1 MGFVKF
7 KIGSG
12 VGGVA
17 SVAQPFS
24 SAFSVSGSPIL
35 PFDVSSNGE
44 TKVAVSLRLYVS
56 YDDLRRQAAF
66 QYALCDVNNLVIYEG
81 QLLINGTTYL
91 NWGTSGDFNQEAY
104 VIVAS
109 ALNLTLI

>member
-1 MGFVKF
+1 MAFVKF

-56 YDDLRRQAAF
+56 YDDLSSQAAF